1 MRRHER
7 GFTFAELSLVIA
19 VVGTLTV
26 IGVST
31 YSKMVTRAKEGT
43 VCTNAH
49 ALQMK
54 VESFTIVNGYPPW
67 SHTAFND
74 PMMPELGLQP
84 NPFTGQETQIQ
95 TPNDFSKG
103 DLGYSVNSST
113 QVYRIVAFGRY
124 SSGGPNGDGIVLEI
138 ESF

>member
-1 MRRHER
+1 MRGHSR

-19 VVGTLTV
+19 VVGTLTI

-31 YSKMVTRAKEGT
+31 YSKMVSRAKEGT
-43 VCTNAH
+43 VSTNAH

-67 SHTAFND
+67 SHTAFTD
-74 PMMPELGLQP
+74 PMMPALGLQP
-84 NPFTGQETQIQ
+84 NPFTGATTEIG
-95 TPNDFSKG
+95 TPADYSQG
-103 DLGYSVNSST
+103 DLGYSVDGNT
-113 QVYRIVAFGRY
+113 QVYRIVAFGKDNT
-124 SSGGPNGDGIVLEI
+124 SGPNGDGIVLDI